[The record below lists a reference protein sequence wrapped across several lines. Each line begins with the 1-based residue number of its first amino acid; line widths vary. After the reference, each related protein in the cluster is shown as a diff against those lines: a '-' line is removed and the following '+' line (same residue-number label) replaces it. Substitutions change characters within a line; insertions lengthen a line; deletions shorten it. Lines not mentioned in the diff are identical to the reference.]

1 MAKVKQV
8 KTEKVKD
15 KEQKC
20 VELTD
25 GTKVFQ
31 LDDDIEELMY
41 TAFAE
46 KFSCGKTNQKTWIA
60 QFVDQQMDS
69 LKQSLKK
76 DPFTALSSVRELNKI
91 VNNTQNYFN
100 SKKAVDTDFS
110 KYLLRDTLFYYQR
123 EVFDSPMKKKALCW
137 GRRVGKTILAARMAL
152 KHCLEKDDKPREC
165 YIIGLT
171 LERTAELYWNE
182 LKDQIQKAH
191 ITTSKI
197 DNSIYRITFPN
208 NNFIQLWGNGSKTEA
223 AKLRGKDASMVII
236 EEMQSEQRLFDLL
249 ENIVEPMIKA
259 RDGEIMCIGTAPLS
273 AGTKWEEILGDDT
286 YFHSEANMSMNPT
299 IPNHERVLEEIL
311 EEKHWTADN
320 PTFIREYL
328 GKICYDSNLLI
339 YPKVHYWYDLPN
351 DFNPVE
357 IYIACDLGWRD
368 RSAVITMAV
377 DAFGNAF
384 VTEEFCRS
392 GCDGTTILNEIQ
404 RQAELTKKKWDVSND
419 QIHVVCDTNEQNLT
433 QDWYNRA
440 LSNYICENAIKYELT
455 TSYAL
460 VNEALSSGM
469 LKIPEEGDCDWDCK
483 KTVYK
488 TDTETGKILYEEDK
502 KVWHEDAMA
511 ALRYA
516 WGNYQSSKSQGA

>member
-1 MAKVKQV
+1 MARVKKSVGEV
-8 KTEKVKD
+8 KGKTMPCLV
-15 KEQKC
+15 
-20 VELTD
+20 LPG
-25 GTKVFQ
+25 GTKYFNPTED
-31 LDDDIEELMY
+31 LEERLFSAY
-41 TAFAE
+41 AE
-46 KFSCGKTNQKTWIA
+46 KFECGSVSGQSWLG
-60 QFVDQQMDS
+60 QFVNQQMDT
-69 LKQSLKK
+69 LKQNLKK
-76 DPFTALSSVRELNKI
+76 DPNLALSTTREVNKI
-91 VNNTQNYFN
+91 VRDTQNFYN
-100 SKKAVDTDFS
+100 SKKAVDVDFS
-110 KYLLRDTLFYYQR
+110 KYLLRDTLFYYQK
-123 EVFDSPMKKKALCW
+123 EVYDSPMKKKALCW

-152 KHCLEKDDKPREC
+152 KHCLEKEAKPREC

-191 ITTSKI
+191 IITSKI
-197 DNSIYRITFPN
+197 DNGAYRITFPN

-351 DFNPVE
+351 GFSPVE
-357 IYIACDLGWRD
+357 IYISCDLGWRD
-368 RSAVITMAV
+368 RSAVLTMAV

-404 RQAELTKKKWDVSND
+404 RQAELAKEKWNVSND

-469 LKIPEEGDCDWDCK
+469 LKIPEEGDCDWDCR

-488 TDTETGKILYEEDK
+488 TDTETGKIIYDEDK

-516 WGNYQSSKSQGA
+516 WGNYQSMKAQGS